1 MSEYPDCRDIQI
13 FGQVNESL
21 EESFNQYAHK
31 FKTVKELAQNIR
43 KRIDEISPFI
53 QQNTRT
59 VCPDC
64 NDKCC
69 INKHGY
75 YNFEDLVY
83 INALGLKPTYYDF
96 TRNDSDPC
104 QFLAENGCSLERPIR
119 PSGCNWY
126 FCSPLLESMEKSP
139 GYQQFDASL
148 TELAEL
154 WLNMIEEF
162 KRIANRLYHLI
173 Y

>member
-1 MSEYPDCRDIQI
+1 MPEYPDCRDIHI

-31 FKTVKELAQNIR
+31 FKTVKEIAQDIR
-43 KRIDEISPFI
+43 KRIDEISPII
-53 QQNTRT
+53 QQSTRT

-64 NDKCC
+64 NDMCC

-83 INALGLKPTYYDF
+83 IHALGLTPPYHDF
-96 TRNDSDPC
+96 MINDSDPC
-104 QFLAENGCSLERPIR
+104 QFLTENGCSLERPFR

-126 FCSPLLESMEKSP
+126 FCASLLESMEKSP

-148 TELAEL
+148 IELAEL

-162 KRIANRLYHLI
+162 KRIANRLYHFT